1 MTTKL
6 SQRFILLF
14 FLLFTSSFALAQGK
28 KGAEYYGFY
37 KGERLEYEV
46 RFKWGIINGRAGL
59 ASVSTRE
66 LGGGKQWFREL
77 HFQTTGMIYSV
88 FPMKDTLST
97 LYNSN
102 YQPLRWE
109 KRVRENGYYLIDEI
123 QYDYSPRFTSI
134 RSKRYTLSEMKVD
147 TLFSVPKERMALDM
161 VAAFGFI
168 RSEDIPLPDGV
179 SGKFKGY
186 NFYVPIGKD
195 LVPCRVVVVSRE
207 VISMPWSPKVPAI
220 KMVLSIN
227 DEAFTGKND
236 NVELW
241 ISEDKYRIPLMVK
254 AKLKLG
260 AAHCILQKHPHL

>member
-1 MTTKL
+1 MTTRLLK
-6 SQRFILLF
+6 RFILTFALF
-14 FLLFTSSFALAQGK
+14 LISFAAVSQAK
-28 KGAEYYGFY
+28 DASHHGFY

-46 RFKWGIINGRAGL
+46 RFKWGIINGRAGI
-59 ASVSTRE
+59 ASIFTRE

-77 HFQTTGMIYSV
+77 HFQTTGMVYSV

-109 KRVRENGYYLIDEI
+109 KRVRENGYYLVDEI
-123 QYDYSPRFTSI
+123 QYDYSSRSTSI
-134 RSKRYTLSEMKVD
+134 RSKRYTLTEMKVD
-147 TLFSVPKERMALDM
+147 TLFSVPKERIALDM

-168 RSEDIPLPDGV
+168 RSEDIAIPDESKGRPM
-179 SGKFKGY
+179 GY

-195 LVPCRVVVVSRE
+195 LVPCRVSVVSRE

-254 AKLKLG
+254 AKLKIG